1 VLFTIDQNQ
10 DQPRQHIDPLQPD
23 MFMDLGPMAPASG
36 PADLSAML
44 LEMSGERSGGDFESI
59 HGDTTSRHVA
69 STTKFFPEL
78 DFMPGFAFDSPMP
91 EPPNV
96 FLPPQ
101 GSLASSAGDWHS
113 YRNGA
118 SEWNTQ

>member
-44 LEMSGERSGGDFESI
+44 LEMSGERGDGDFDYI
-59 HGDTTSRHVA
+59 NGATTSRHPT
-69 STTKFFPEL
+69 STIKTFPEL

-91 EPPNV
+91 EHPNV
-96 FLPPQ
+96 FMQPQ
-101 GSLASSAGDWHS
+101 GSLAPSTSDWHS